1 MSKDVNTVA
10 ILVPT
15 GASVHSRPS
24 PQKKY
29 LQITIPTHSRKLKS
43 HKTSELSKV
52 TEAKGDAAKS
62 RKR

>member
-1 MSKDVNTVA
+1 MMSKDVNTVA

-24 PQKKY
+24 PQKEY
-29 LQITIPTHSRKLKS
+29 LQTTIPTHSRKLK
-43 HKTSELSKV
+43 HKISELSKV